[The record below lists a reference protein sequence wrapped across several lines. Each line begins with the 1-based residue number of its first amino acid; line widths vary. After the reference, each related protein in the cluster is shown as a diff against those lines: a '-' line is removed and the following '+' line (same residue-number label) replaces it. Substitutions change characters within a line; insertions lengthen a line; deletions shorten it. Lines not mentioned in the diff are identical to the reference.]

1 MTLTA
6 KDIQSQQFH
15 VRFRGFDVEEV
26 DDFLEKIAGTM
37 EATNQENARLKTRL
51 DDLEKELAAYQSQE
65 KSFQAAIIAAQKIA
79 EEMKEKSRQEAEETV
94 ARARE
99 EAAKLQEE
107 ANAEVAGLEHEVD
120 RLKELRLQVQDEM
133 RRFLQSYLNQLESES
148 APTELPDRAPQGGVE
163 SHLPEAHEQ
172 FDQDL
177 ADDLY
182 VKIDLPDDAIPVPEE
197 DLEPQEV
204 QLPPMPET
212 DDLLDMEDDEAQPG
226 SRIPELEDDMV
237 FSLEDPLDADD
248 QEPAVILG
256 DEEDDDQRKEG

>member
-26 DDFLEKIAGTM
+26 DDFLEKIAGAM
-37 EATNQENARLKTRL
+37 EATNQENAKLKTRL

-65 KSFQAAIIAAQKIA
+65 KSFQAAIIAAQRIA

-99 EAAKLQEE
+99 EAAKLQQE
-107 ANAEVAGLEHEVD
+107 ATEEVAGLEHDVD
-120 RLKELRLQVQDEM
+120 HLKELRVKVQEEM
-133 RRFLQSYLNQLESES
+133 RQFLLSYLNQLESEPTKKS
-148 APTELPDRAPQGGVE
+148 VPGQAPEEPATSRLTEAN
-163 SHLPEAHEQ
+163 EQ

-182 VKIDLPDDAIPVPEE
+182 VKIDLPDDAMPVSEE
-197 DLEPQEV
+197 NLEPPEV
-204 QLPPMPET
+204 QLPSMPET
-212 DDLLDMEDDEAQPG
+212 NLLDMEEDEEQLA
-226 SRIPELEDDMV
+226 SRLPELEDDMV

-256 DEEDDDQRKEG
+256 DEEDDDQRKAG